1 MKASDRKAEATAK
14 QAMSADR
21 LDDTAKG
28 ILEAASRRF
37 LHYGYG
43 KTTMSEIAKDCNMST
58 GNVYR
63 YFPSK
68 LDIADAFVRV
78 LRRDQLAKL
87 KLAADEPGLTPQGRL
102 RNLLKT
108 KFRLAYERFHNRPKA
123 FELST
128 EILTER
134 PEFAVE
140 WEEAECALIAD
151 VLRRGEA
158 EGVFPP
164 GDQARLAKI
173 VLDTVFR
180 FTSSAVFHEGEYDS
194 LSAEMDEVIDL
205 ALDGLG
211 RRASEHARAN
221 GARIAKH

>member
-1 MKASDRKAEATAK
+1 MPTEQLDETAK
-14 QAMSADR
+14 
-21 LDDTAKG
+21 K

-68 LDIADAFVRV
+68 LDIADAFVRG

-87 KLAADEPGLTPQGRL
+87 KRAADEAGLSPQEQL
-102 RNLLKT
+102 RNLLRT
-108 KFRLAYERFHNRPKA
+108 KFKLAYDRFHNRPKA

-151 VLRRGEA
+151 IMRRGEA
-158 EGVFPP
+158 EGVF
-164 GDQARLAKI
+164 GKADHDRVAKI

-180 FTSSAVFHEGEYDS
+180 FTSSAIFHEGECDA
-194 LSAEMDEVIDL
+194 LSAELDEVIDL
-205 ALDGLG
+205 VLDGLAC
-211 RRASEHARAN
+211 RAAHSHPVATA
-221 GARIAKH
+221 